1 MKFSNFRYFISQAG
15 LSVIRN
21 GLMSVTSIFTVLCC
35 MIILGLFL
43 VVSINVNYIADQIQ
57 DQCEVQAFMADG
69 SSEAQITQAKAQ
81 IEAIANVSAVEPFTK
96 EDTLNYAKEMFGDQ
110 ADALDG
116 YEKDN
121 PFRDSFKV
129 SLVDLSQSAATI
141 AEIQKVSGV
150 AEVANKQAMM
160 DTVLNVTNMV
170 KNLSFWVMLLL
181 GIVSIFIIANT
192 IKLAVFARR
201 QGN

>member
-15 LSVIRN
+15 RSVIRN

-81 IEAIANVSAVEPFTK
+81 IE
-96 EDTLNYAKEMFGDQ
+96 G
-110 ADALDG
+110 
-116 YEKDN
+116 
-121 PFRDSFKV
+121 R
-129 SLVDLSQSAATI
+129 
-141 AEIQKVSGV
+141 
-150 AEVANKQAMM
+150 
-160 DTVLNVTNMV
+160 
-170 KNLSFWVMLLL
+170 
-181 GIVSIFIIANT
+181 
-192 IKLAVFARR
+192 
-201 QGN
+201 